1 MADIPIVSVMN
12 SLLLVK
18 RKLVSIFTKTF
29 KRFMIASK
37 VQEKKLFC
45 FCPTRLIHFHT
56 HTHSL
61 AHLCLEHTYPL
72 EKEIAELA
80 ESIFAVKAQ
89 QEYIV
94 VRERQH
100 RDSKDC
106 NLLYKLHTNLYYFE

>member
-1 MADIPIVSVMN
+1 MV
-12 SLLLVK
+12 L
-18 RKLVSIFTKTF
+18 
-29 KRFMIASK
+29 
-37 VQEKKLFC
+37 
-45 FCPTRLIHFHT
+45 
-56 HTHSL
+56 
-61 AHLCLEHTYPL
+61 LEHTYPL

-106 NLLYKLHTNLYYFE
+106 GDTFGSIRSNNIWIH